1 MWQLREEHFS
11 SGPFSQLAQ
20 AVPSRSLAHPQTP
33 PAPNDEARQCAPEP
47 ACSAAVA
54 TLMSHWAEPMPLHAC
69 PVDTPQKSHGEQ
81 CSPIAD
87 SRSGLPQPGVNSAAL
102 DFSAE
107 TGRGPQSV
115 MPDQPLCAEPA
126 TQNEP
131 PQTAH
136 ESGWQR
142 LWRGLRAGARSGL
155 DTAAHTA
162 SMAGEQIS
170 RGLSWTGGQAQAGWQ
185 AASSELAQVQQDVG
199 SAIRQE
205 GLARVFL
212 DPWGARDRQ
221 HAQRELAD
229 RFQVLPPDFV
239 GPRLPNQ
246 VDEKEYAQ
254 VAEIYSDIRLGRGD
268 LTIDASAHK
277 APEERRAYQQGTLRD
292 IAALMQTAG
301 GRHLV
306 GALHDNTL
314 RDEAGQERHGL
325 FGTPLLFGTS
335 IHRQTTL
342 VPLLRADG
350 SPETDNGYAEADRPG
365 EARQVRGDQSLGAAG
380 PGSDV
385 HIRYNPG
392 VGIGRAYPTLTPTNP
407 WLAEMRS
414 DILLSHEMNH
424 ALRQT
429 QGLVDARPVRATDN
443 PQNPSDTAMAYD
455 ASTADQNGKP
465 LRRVEHQAV
474 GLGLYADQDMTEN
487 RYRAER
493 RDLATWQGRG
503 QLPGDPTLHRRDAY
517 TPRTGPVAPAPLPAP
532 MIPVRK

>member
-1 MWQLREEHFS
+1 ML
-11 SGPFSQLAQ
+11 
-20 AVPSRSLAHPQTP
+20 PQTP
-33 PAPNDEARQCAPEP
+33 AAPNDEARQCAPEP
-47 ACSAAVA
+47 ASSAAVA
-54 TLMSHWAEPMPLHAC
+54 MLMSHWAEPMPLNEC
-69 PVDTPQKSHGEQ
+69 PADAPQISHGER
-81 CSPIAD
+81 CGPITE
-87 SRSGLPQPGVNSAAL
+87 SRSARHQSGLSSGAL
-102 DFSAE
+102 DFSAQ
-107 TGRGPQSV
+107 TGGGPQCV

-126 TQNEP
+126 TQNES
-131 PQTAH
+131 PQTAD

-142 LWRGLRAGARSGL
+142 LWRGLQAGARSGI
-155 DTAAHTA
+155 DAAAHVA
-162 SMAGEQIS
+162 HVAGTEVS
-170 RGLSWTGGQAQAGWQ
+170 RGLSWAGGQARAGWD
-185 AASSELAQVQQDVG
+185 AGSGHLSHVQGDVD

-221 HAQRELAD
+221 RAQRELAD
-229 RFQVLPPDFV
+229 RFQVLPADFI

-246 VDEKEYAQ
+246 LDEKEYAR

-277 APEERRAYQQGTLRD
+277 TPEERRAYEQGTLRD

-306 GALHDNTL
+306 SALHDNTL

-325 FGTPLLFGTS
+325 FGTPLPFGTS
-335 IHRQTTL
+335 LHRHATL
-342 VPLLRADG
+342 VPLLRPDG
-350 SPETDNGYAEADRPG
+350 SPETDNGYSAADGPG
-365 EARQVRGDQSLGAAG
+365 EARQVRGDHSLGAAG
-380 PGSDV
+380 PGSDA

-392 VGIGRAYPTLTPTNP
+392 VGIGRAYPTLTATNP

-414 DILLSHEMNH
+414 DILLSHELNH
-424 ALRQT
+424 ALWQT
-429 QGLVDARPVRATDN
+429 QGMVDNRPVRATDN
-443 PQNPSDTAMAYD
+443 PQNPNDAAMAYD
-455 ASTADQNGKP
+455 ASSADQNGKP

-503 QLPGDPTLHRRDAY
+503 QLPGDPTLHPRDAY

-532 MIPVRK
+532 MTPVRK